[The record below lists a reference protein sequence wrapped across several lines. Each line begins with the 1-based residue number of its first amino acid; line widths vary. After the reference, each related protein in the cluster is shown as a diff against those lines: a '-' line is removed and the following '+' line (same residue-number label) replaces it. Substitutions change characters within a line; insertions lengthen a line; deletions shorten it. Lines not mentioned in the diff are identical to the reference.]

1 VKHRRAAVPTLPPD
15 TRVIVFPFDLYG
27 GSGCGAGAE
36 LLADAVKEIL
46 DENEDETRPTRCDAY
61 RDRVTVRE
69 TPFDTPKAVAGW
81 RSLGR
86 KAIRDSL
93 TAGDRTLWLGGNHL
107 SVLPVYEELGATG
120 DGAKTLVVQFDA
132 HLDVHQFQDIHPTPA
147 NGNFLLHADGP
158 LPTVVNVGH
167 RDLFLLPAD
176 IRAAFAA
183 THSALQ
189 LATQPEKV
197 IADLRKR
204 AAKAARV
211 WIDIDADVF
220 DPAELTGVHRPLP
233 FGPPAVQV
241 LRLLDELWETGKV
254 IGLSISE
261 FDPGRDAR
269 DAGLNLLGWLI
280 EWALL
285 RWYE

>member
-1 VKHRRAAVPTLPPD
+1 MPTEPPD
-15 TRVIVFPFDLYG
+15 TRVVVFPFDLFG

-36 LLADAVKEIL
+36 LLADAVREIL

-61 RDRVTVRE
+61 RDRVAIQE
-69 TPFDTPKAVAGW
+69 LSFGTPKAVTGW
-81 RSLGR
+81 RQAGR
-86 KAIRDSL
+86 KAIRESL
-93 TAGDRTLWLGGNHL
+93 AAEVRTIWLGGNHL
-107 SVLPVYEELGATG
+107 SVLPVYEELGAAG
-120 DGAKTLVVQFDA
+120 DGTNALMVQFDA
-132 HLDVHQFQDIHPTPA
+132 HLDVHRFHDIHPTPA

-176 IRAAFAA
+176 IRPTFAA
-183 THSALQ
+183 AHSALD
-189 LATQPEKV
+189 LTTKPEKV
-197 IADLRKR
+197 LADLRKR
-204 AAKAARV
+204 AAKGERV

-220 DPAELTGVHRPLP
+220 DPAELPAVQRPLP

-241 LRLLDELWETGKV
+241 LRVLEELWDTGKV
-254 IGLSISE
+254 VGLSVSE

-269 DAGLNLLGWLI
+269 DGGLNLLGWLI

>member
-1 VKHRRAAVPTLPPD
+1 MTKTTA
-15 TRVIVFPFDLYG
+15 IIFPFDNFG
-27 GSGCGAGAE
+27 NAGTGAGAQLLGDFLNE
-36 LLADAVKEIL
+36 LLDDNDEEDRPMRGNAYTENLFLQQVDFDSMEELAD
-46 DENEDETRPTRCDAY
+46 
-61 RDRVTVRE
+61 
-69 TPFDTPKAVAGW
+69 W
-81 RSLGR
+81 RSEGR
-86 KAIRDSL
+86 TRLKEAFRHDERVI
-93 TAGDRTLWLGGNHL
+93 WLGGNHL
-107 SVLPVYEELGATG
+107 SVLPVYEELGESG

-220 DPAELTGVHRPLP
+220 DPAELPGVHRPLP